1 MENTKTRIR
10 PQDVSRVMRNAG
22 LLMSKE
28 LKARICYISTCGWE
42 VKKDFWGAERVKIE
56 WNPGHWE
63 RGREQKEEQFE
74 KLAKLLT
81 EKGYKYTFAL
91 DRFTV
96 EGKN

>member
-1 MENTKTRIR
+1 MEATKTKIR

-28 LKARICYISTCGWE
+28 LKQRICYISTCGWE
-42 VKKDFWGAERVKIE
+42 VKSDYWGEIKIE
-56 WNPGHWE
+56 WNLGHWE
-63 RGREQKEEQFE
+63 KGREQKEEQFE

-81 EKGYKYTFAL
+81 EKGYRYTFAL